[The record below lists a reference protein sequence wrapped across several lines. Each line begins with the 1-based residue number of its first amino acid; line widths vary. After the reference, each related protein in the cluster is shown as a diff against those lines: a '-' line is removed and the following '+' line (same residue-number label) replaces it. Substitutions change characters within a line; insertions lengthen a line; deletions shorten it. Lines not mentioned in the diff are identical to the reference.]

1 MDFAGRTVILAAGD
15 FPTAEAPL
23 RALREAR
30 RLVCCDGNAATAAE
44 AVGFEPMVI
53 VGDCDS
59 LDDETRRRF
68 ADKIVEVAEQD
79 DNDLAKAF
87 RYAISQ
93 GWRDV
98 VILGATGRREDHTLG
113 NIAHLADF
121 AAEAESLAMVSD
133 YGIFLPVR
141 APGGKF
147 QVGSGAQISIFGF
160 DPTIPVTATG
170 VKYPVRDLLRPYW
183 WTATLNE
190 AVADVVSVS
199 ITRGVVLLYAAFDN
213 AQCIMHNAQC
223 TMKR

>member
-30 RLVCCDGNAATAAE
+30 RLVCCDGNAAKAA
-44 AVGFEPMVI
+44 AMAGFEPTAV

-59 LDDETRRRF
+59 LDAETRHRF
-68 ADKIVEVAEQD
+68 ADRLVEVSEQD

-87 RYAISQ
+87 HHAISH
-93 GWRDV
+93 GWRDIV
-98 VILGATGRREDHTLG
+98 VLGATGRREDHTLG

-121 AAEAESLAMVSD
+121 APEADSLAMVSD
-133 YGIFLPVR
+133 YGVFMPVR
-141 APGGKF
+141 APGGEF
-147 QVGSGAQISIFGF
+147 QVGLGTQISIFGF
-160 DPTIPVTATG
+160 DPTVPVTATG
-170 VKYPVRDLLRPYW
+170 VKYPVRDLLLPYW

-199 ITRGVVLLYAAFDN
+199 IPTGVVLLYAAF
-213 AQCIMHNAQC
+213 
-223 TMKR
+223 